1 MALVLLVFL
10 ASLFVFAT
18 VIASGKDGVQSFFG
32 YSFLNISTESMKPS
46 YPVGTVVITR
56 KVDPEALKIGDI
68 ISFFSQDPAILN
80 LPNTH
85 RIYAIEKQG
94 DGTLQF
100 ITKGDNNPVPDTYPV
115 DSNRI
120 IGVVIRSVN
129 SVGKLINLF
138 KNRFSLFFV
147 FILPL
152 LAIAA
157 AEVKNIFAI
166 FEKKET
172 KPVAE
177 TCTSEKSEGDP

>member
-18 VIASGKDGVQSFFG
+18 VIASGKDGVHSFFG
-32 YSFLNISTESMKPS
+32 YSFLNISTKSMEPA

-56 KVDPEALKIGDI
+56 KADPGDLKPGDV
-68 ISFFSQDPAILN
+68 ISFYSRDPDIMN

-85 RIYAIEKQG
+85 RIFAVEKKYN
-94 DGTLQF
+94 GTLQF

-115 DSNRI
+115 ESDRI
-120 IGVVIRSVN
+120 IGVVIRSVG
-129 SVGKLINLF
+129 SVGKLINLVN
-138 KNRFSLFFV
+138 NRFVLFFV

-157 AEVKNIFAI
+157 AEVKNIFKV
-166 FEKKET
+166 FEKQ
-172 KPVAE
+172 
-177 TCTSEKSEGDP
+177 G